1 MGAHKKNIS
10 LFRLLCLPLVSL
22 SFLFFSCAIDVE
34 GNVIKEIKKE
44 LKTTYTFFSDIP
56 DKNEDSTESA
66 TENNQAGSENS
77 GASGDIVSVGK
88 AGAASGD
95 NAGPA
100 VNVVSARDASPTGAE
115 STPASDPVKT
125 FEKLLALSEKK
136 KAYDAYTPVRAI
148 VQENQIT
155 AEKKSFEIGKTYTSD
170 TFPIFK
176 MEDFDL
182 LGWKY
187 YKNPLKE
194 ESTVPSNFVL
204 NSANYVVRFTATPQ
218 PAYLVAD
225 WHVSGKHEVNFVTGF
240 ENQGSQGQVAGF
252 SVEHGATLDEFIIEY
267 PGYDFLGWYT
277 STDGGKT
284 LSEKPYDF
292 SQPVYRK
299 LTLYAKWSKH
309 LYHIYYDTDG
319 GEWKDGYQPP
329 ETFTIDDE
337 VKLPDGNNITKKI
350 LETTYGFTGW
360 ILQGSP
366 EGERIIDRIQKNT
379 STDIFLKASYL
390 AGAVN
395 YTILDKE
402 QKLDESLSYAIE
414 EYKETNITTAGT
426 ALTETQVTGDE
437 REGFYL
443 LPISQQLILEDGST
457 VVERVYVRKQITYT
471 FDPGS
476 GGYWDGDES
485 DTDVRSIAGPYG
497 ARLDT
502 SYITDPQKRGHTL
515 MENKWDKDIPE
526 FFGPLDVTFYAN
538 YAPNKYTVLF
548 DTKGHG
554 PVLGIAGKEVEFGST
569 VPKPEELTENETKT
583 DDNYLFEGWF
593 RSDDGGDTLYS
604 ERYDFSLPV
613 EEDFTLY
620 AKWSRLYTVTFM
632 GRKDGLENQVLGT
645 IQFPEGQTI
654 DRCPYFDYTDGDYCF
669 QYWSRDPEGNEYLDL
684 YSEIVNSDM
693 TVYSCWKLSV
703 QVTLNKNDGS
713 NWFTS
718 YNVIVGDSCY
728 LPNLDYEYN
737 DSTNENSDS
746 EFFLG
751 WATDSSATEPE
762 YLPGDCLENV
772 TQDKSLYAL
781 WTNEYRTVTII
792 NTVSDESISAKV
804 GKGSR
809 VQLWIIRNKREVSFT
824 PPYDYF
830 HMDYFTENPDS
841 YDSNVSS
848 GEYITVNE
856 DLTFYGWWGK
866 DIYFNWNSPDY
877 SDGMS
882 PEWGFTYIYGTQ
894 FTNPGWV
901 PDCYGYDFTGWYT
914 TPDCKTPVDFENR
927 NIPDLYTAEYPK
939 VYAGWKKHVCKVNFL
954 VDGTAFVE
962 EQEVEFGDCVSE
974 PETEPSKTGSQFSYW
989 VDEWGNPYDFTSPVE
1004 NDINLSAYFEADK
1017 CTVTLVYNN
1026 GVDENRRIMVNWGDN
1041 LESYMPPETPQR
1053 TDYIF
1058 NGWHTS
1064 SDGGI
1069 TLNEEPYQF
1078 TNVESSFTLYAG
1090 WVPRDYDLEFEL
1102 NGGNWLS
1109 GFDYPSSYNVEELPL
1124 SLPAGTNC
1132 EKAGYAF
1139 DGWYMDSEC
1148 SGQKVESLEE
1158 GSSGRQLLFA
1168 KWTESDTTYTVYHY
1182 FMDVDDENSYARNES
1197 YTSTANGVTGSLTD
1211 AAALNIEGFVAKPV
1225 NQQIILADGSTCV
1238 NIYYDRVFVTIS
1250 YDANTED
1257 SIALPSDAQ
1266 KRYGQVYFVDFAVSR
1281 PNYTLI
1287 GWNTEADGSGSWY
1300 KSGETE
1306 SFAAGTEDVLLYAQW
1321 QEVQGEVP
1329 SITVTLPEYSSINL
1343 SVSGTKIVVSNSS
1356 AFSSLVWYLD
1366 GENIS
1371 ENPVTGVTTSNMGM
1385 DINASTFKLYGVH
1398 DIYVNATEA
1407 AGGKVVTAFISLKV
1421 E

>member
-1 MGAHKKNIS
+1 MKSLFCAHKKNIS
-10 LFRLLCLPLVSL
+10 LSRLLCLPLVSL

-44 LKTTYTFFSDIP
+44 LKTTYTFFSYIP
-56 DKNEDSTESA
+56 EKNEDSSESA
-66 TENNQAGSENS
+66 TENNEADSGNS
-77 GASGDIVSVGK
+77 GASGDIVT
-88 AGAASGD
+88 A
-95 NAGPA
+95 
-100 VNVVSARDASPTGAE
+100 
-115 STPASDPVKT
+115 PASDPVKT

-136 KAYDAYTPVRAI
+136 KAYDAYTPVRAL

-155 AEKKSFEIGKTYTSD
+155 TEKKSFEIGKTYTSD
-170 TFPIFK
+170 TFPIFQ

-284 LSEKPYDF
+284 LSENPYDF

-309 LYHIYYDTDG
+309 LYHIYYDQDG

-390 AGAVN
+390 EGAVN
-395 YTILDKE
+395 YTILDKV

-414 EYKETNITTAGT
+414 EYEETYSTRAGT
-426 ALTETQVTGDE
+426 VLTETQVTGDE

-443 LPISQQLILEDGST
+443 LPIIQQLILEDGST

-476 GGYWDGDES
+476 GGYWDGDEN
-485 DTDVRSIAGPYG
+485 DTDVRTIAGPYG

-502 SYITDPQKRGHTL
+502 SFITDPQKRGHTL

-526 FFGPLDVTFYAN
+526 FFGPLDVTFNAN

-583 DDNYLFEGWF
+583 EDNYLFEGWF

-632 GRKDGLENQVLGT
+632 GRKNGLENQKLGST
-645 IQFPEGQTI
+645 EVPEGQTI
-654 DRCPYFDYTDGDYCF
+654 DRWPDFDYTDGDYSF
-669 QYWSRDPEGNEYLDL
+669 WEWTRDPEGNEYFDL
-684 YSEIVNSDM
+684 FSEIVNSDM
-693 TVYSCWKLSV
+693 TVYSLWKLSV
-703 QVTLNKNDGS
+703 HVTLNKNDGS
-713 NWFTS
+713 NWFASTK
-718 YNVIVGDSCY
+718 VIVGDSY
-728 LPNLDYEYN
+728 LLPNMDYEYQ
-737 DSTNENSDS
+737 DTYYESSDT
-746 EFFLG
+746 EFFWG

-762 YLPGDCLENV
+762 YLPGDYLENV

-792 NTVSDESISAKV
+792 NTVSKGESISVKV

-809 VQLWIIRNKREVSFT
+809 LARYRLWDLLVQKDFT

-830 HMDYFTENPDS
+830 HMDNFTENPDS
-841 YDSNVSS
+841 YDSNVLSE
-848 GEYITVNE
+848 EYITVNE
-856 DLTFYGWWGK
+856 DLTYYVWWRK
-866 DIYFNWNSPDY
+866 DIYFNWNLPDS
-877 SDGMS
+877 SDIS
-882 PEWGFTYIYGTQ
+882 PEWVSSYIYGSQ
-894 FTNPGWV
+894 FPNPGWI

-914 TPDCKTPVDFENR
+914 SPECETPLDFLAP

-939 VYAGWKKHVCKVNFL
+939 VYAGWKKHVCKVIFL

-962 EQEVEFGDCVSE
+962 EQEVEFGDCASE

-989 VDEWGNPYDFTSPVE
+989 ADEWGNPYDFTSPVDR
-1004 NDINLSAYFEADK
+1004 DIYLSAYFEADK
-1017 CTVTLVYNN
+1017 CSVTLVYNN
-1026 GVDENRRIMVNWGDN
+1026 GVDENRRIMVDWGDN

-1069 TLNEEPYQF
+1069 TLNEEQYQF
-1078 TNVESSFTLYAG
+1078 TYVESSFTLYAG

-1102 NGGNWLS
+1102 NGGNWLA

-1139 DGWYMDSEC
+1139 GGWYMDSEC
-1148 SGQKVESLEE
+1148 SGQKVERLEE
-1158 GSSGRQLLFA
+1158 GSTGRQLLFA

-1182 FMDVDDENSYARNES
+1182 FMDLSTQISYTKDET
-1197 YTSTANGVTGSLTD
+1197 YTSTSNGVTGSLTD
-1211 AAALNIEGFVAKPV
+1211 AAALNIEGFVAKPFE
-1225 NQQIILADGSTCV
+1225 QQIILADGSTYV
-1238 NIYYDRVFVTIS
+1238 GIYYDRVLVTIS

-1257 SIALPSDAQ
+1257 AIALPSDAQ
-1266 KRYGQVYFVDFAVSR
+1266 KRYGQVYDVDFAVSR
-1281 PNYTLI
+1281 PNYALI

-1300 KSGETE
+1300 KETGTT
-1306 SFAAGTEDVLLYAQW
+1306 SFNCGAEDITLYAQW
-1321 QEVQGEVP
+1321 EEIQGGL
-1329 SITVTLPEYSSINL
+1329 SAITVTLPEYSQLELDTSSTASKTIVTLLNSGDYT
-1343 SVSGTKIVVSNSS
+1343 SVSWILNGEDISISGVEGVTATSSTFTIDKAVFNLYGIHDLMVKAVKGTKTI
-1356 AFSSLVWYLD
+1356 
-1366 GENIS
+1366 
-1371 ENPVTGVTTSNMGM
+1371 
-1385 DINASTFKLYGVH
+1385 
-1398 DIYVNATEA
+1398 
-1407 AGGKVVTAFISLKV
+1407 TAFISLKV